1 MGMVRDDD
9 GFPGFWGYVFIT
21 VFSTLLLMI
30 VWAIIRHGAFREV
43 FTSWNSWVLAIVV
56 SLSASIGFALQNR
69 FGGKHN
75 SSR

>member
-1 MGMVRDDD
+1 MRMTSDDN

-21 VFSTLLLMI
+21 VFSTLLLMT
-30 VWAIIRHGAFREV
+30 VWAIIKHGAFREV

-56 SLSASIGFALQNR
+56 SMSASVGLALQNR
-69 FGGKHN
+69 FGSKRN

>member
-1 MGMVRDDD
+1 MKTINDDD

-30 VWAIIRHGAFREV
+30 VWAIIKHGAFHEV

-56 SLSASIGFALQNR
+56 SLSASIGLALQNR

-75 SSR
+75 SSH

>member
-1 MGMVRDDD
+1 MRMVSDDD

-30 VWAIIRHGAFREV
+30 VWAIIKHGAFREV

-56 SLSASIGFALQNR
+56 SLSASIGFALQKR